1 MFLSGHGAL
10 RKGGDKVNLK
20 DIPTC
25 VLVAELETREG
36 VETNK
41 IGPTA
46 SIKIKADGPAVVL
59 LVID

>member
-1 MFLSGHGAL
+1 MS
-10 RKGGDKVNLK
+10 LK

-25 VLVAELETREG
+25 DLVAELETRDG

-46 SIKIKADGPAVVL
+46 SIEIKADGPVVVL
-59 LVID
+59 MVTD